1 MKTTLRENTALKRYL
16 VLQSFAPL
24 FALILIKHI
33 GHFDLVFMFFSR
45 IFRGDWSAF
54 SAAFH
59 SASLGDVVVSIL
71 CFLWLLIT
79 CFVAFAFHGFQS
91 VDFDHHGEEI
101 IIRGEKKD
109 SGVTFLVS
117 FVLPLLVDD
126 VGTLRG
132 FVFFIFLLTMVI
144 VLLMRSD
151 LFYQNPV
158 LSALKYKTYEFTF
171 SSPDNDVDARKT
183 YIGIS
188 KGEIPLESTVIK
200 RKYIAD
206 GVFVVYNDR

>member
-1 MKTTLRENTALKRYL
+1 MATQLRENIVLKRYL

-24 FALILIKHI
+24 FALVLIKHI
-33 GHFDLVFMFFSR
+33 GHFDLIFVFFSR
-45 IFRGDWSAF
+45 IFSGDLSAF
-54 SAAFH
+54 SSAIH
-59 SASLGDVVVSIL
+59 SSSLGDVVVSVL
-71 CFLWLLIT
+71 CILWLFIT
-79 CFVAFAFHGFQS
+79 CIVAAAFRGFQR
-91 VDFDHHGEEI
+91 VNFDHHGEGI
-101 IIRGEKKD
+101 IIGEEKKD

-126 VGTLRG
+126 VSSLRG
-132 FVFFIFLLTMVI
+132 FVFFIILLLMVI

-158 LSALKYKTYEFTF
+158 LAALKYKTYEFKF
-171 SSPDNDVDARKT
+171 SSPYNDVDSRKT

-188 KGEIPLESTVIK
+188 KGGIPFDGAAIK

-206 GVFVVYNDR
+206 GVFVIYND

>member
-1 MKTTLRENTALKRYL
+1 MSTQLRENIALKRYF

-24 FALILIKHI
+24 FVLLLIKHI
-33 GHFDLVFMFFSR
+33 GHFDLIILFFSR

-54 SAAFH
+54 SSAIH
-59 SASLGDVVVSIL
+59 SSFLGSVVVSIL
-71 CFLWLLIT
+71 CILWLAVT
-79 CFVAFAFHGFQS
+79 CIVVFAFHGFQR
-91 VDFDHHGEEI
+91 VNFDHHGEGIVIGE
-101 IIRGEKKD
+101 EKKD

-132 FVFFIFLLTMVI
+132 FIFFITLLTMVI

-158 LSALKYKTYEFTF
+158 LTALKYKTYEFSF
-171 SSPDNDVDARKT
+171 SSPYNDVSSNKT

-188 KGEIPLESTVIK
+188 KGCIPFENAAIK

-206 GVFVVYNDR
+206 GIFVIYND

>member
-1 MKTTLRENTALKRYL
+1 MTTHLTENIALKRYL

-24 FALILIKHI
+24 FALLLIKHI
-33 GHFDLVFMFFSR
+33 GHFNLIAMFFSR
-45 IFRGDWSAF
+45 IFKGDWSVFAL
-54 SAAFH
+54 AIH
-59 SASLGDVVVSIL
+59 SSSLGNVVVSVL
-71 CFLWLLIT
+71 CTLWLIVT
-79 CFVAFAFHGFQS
+79 FVVAAAFRGFQR
-91 VDFDHHGEEI
+91 VDFDHHGEVIVVGE
-101 IIRGEKKD
+101 EKKD

-132 FVFFIFLLTMVI
+132 FIFFIALLAMVI

-158 LSALKYKTYEFTF
+158 LAALKYKTYEFTF
-171 SSPDNDVDARKT
+171 SSPYNDVEAGKT

-188 KGEIPLESTVIK
+188 KGSIPFDNAAIK

-206 GVFVVYNDR
+206 GVFVIYND